1 MDLPFKIDVISTNFP
16 RGNSTSNRWR
26 IDEDVSIG
34 KKQLKTYIVSVVQEK
49 AFDKVDREFLYNI
62 MEKLGYSKTFINF
75 I

>member
-1 MDLPFKIDVISTNFP
+1 MEI
-16 RGNSTSNRWR
+16 RRR
-26 IDEDVSIG
+26 IDGESTKMCPLG
-34 KKQLKTYIVSVVQEK
+34 KNIKTYIVSVVQEK